1 MKYSEL
7 LAAWRKILTGRKPF
21 LSIEITRECPL
32 RCPGCYA
39 YGDTHLGSPGLTL
52 RQLHDFRGDVLIRG
66 VLDLVAEH
74 KPLHISIVGGDP
86 LVRYR
91 EMQVLLPLLDR
102 RGIHVQL
109 VTSAFRE
116 IPPEWKHLSRLNVVV
131 SIDGLPPEHDARR
144 KPATYDRVL
153 KTIAGQRVSVHCTIT
168 GQMMKSA
175 RYLREF
181 LAFWTPRPEIKR
193 VWFSIFTPQVG
204 DVAPEIL
211 TQQERQLAVAEL
223 LRLRAEFSKLHMS
236 ESMIR
241 EFLTPPASPHDCIFA
256 RTTTPLSA
264 DLKTVIAPCQFGGN
278 PDCSQCGCAASL
290 GLAAIGHSKLL
301 GTIPAGHLFNA
312 SARIGDVVAR
322 IMNKAATTGPAS
334 AGFADDEGRPL
345 HILQPEEQDVV
356 EVQ

>member
-1 MKYSEL
+1 MKYTEL
-7 LAAWRKILTGRKPF
+7 LAAWRRILTGRKPF

-39 YGDTHLGSPGLTL
+39 YGDTHLGLAGVTL
-52 RQLHDFRGDVLIRG
+52 RQLSDFKGDDLIRG
-66 VLDLVAEH
+66 ILDLVAVH

-116 IPPEWKHLSRLNVVV
+116 IPPEWKHLPRLNVVV
-131 SIDGLPPEHDARR
+131 SIDGLQPEHDARR
-144 KPATYDRVL
+144 KPATYDRIL

-168 GQMMKSA
+168 GRMMK
-175 RYLREF
+175 RPGYLRDF
-181 LAFWTPRPEIKR
+181 LAFWTPRAEIKR
-193 VWFSIFTPQVG
+193 VWFSMFTPQVG

-211 TQQERQLAVAEL
+211 TQEERRIAVNEL
-223 LRLRAEFSKLHMS
+223 LRLRAEFPKLHMS
-236 ESMIR
+236 KGMIR
-241 EFLTPPASPHDCIFA
+241 EFLSPPQSPEDCIFA
-256 RTTTPLSA
+256 QTTTPLSA

-290 GLAAIGHSKLL
+290 GLAAIGHSRLL
-301 GTIPAGHLFNA
+301 GTVQAGTLFNISRRIGRVVGGRTKEDA
-312 SARIGDVVAR
+312 RTRAVSARRGDGRRPV
-322 IMNKAATTGPAS
+322 S
-334 AGFADDEGRPL
+334 AEP
-345 HILQPEEQDVV
+345 QPEEETAGVR
-356 EVQ
+356 